1 MEGKAMKK
9 RFEVRKEELLA
20 ECEVP
25 AELFARLEA
34 RLRNFVIPYAKLLN
48 KQQGQHTH
56 TYISGLLS
64 DLEYKNA
71 ESIAY
76 RHDQPREGLQHFVG
90 TAPWDHLP
98 LLQLLASQVDQ
109 QVGDCAGVLVFD
121 PSAFPKK
128 GTASVGV
135 ARQWCGRLGKVDNCQ
150 VGIYLGY
157 VSRTEHVLVDFRLYL
172 PREWT
177 NDRDRCLR
185 VGIPK
190 DQIRYR
196 TRHELALEMLDQ
208 SGPKL
213 PHAWVAGDDEM
224 GRSSW
229 FRSQLR
235 QRGQQYLLA
244 VPANTTI
251 RDLQGKVPDSSGTGR
266 QRKRPFE
273 QVQAWTKAL
282 PVCAWLR
289 LEVRPGEKGPLVVE
303 IVSRRVLARTDTKTI
318 GPEELLVVIRSL
330 QEDGSWKYDYYLSN
344 ADWKTALAEL
354 ARVAKAEHRIE
365 ECLQRGK
372 SEAGLAD
379 YEVRTWAGW
388 HHHQTLSLL
397 ACWFLVWQ
405 TLLGKQLAP
414 AITVPQIRAGL
425 AKLLREACGCYDPER
440 IARESTRRLQRTAL
454 AYFYCWKQR
463 NRLAPLRVTLL
474 C

>member
-1 MEGKAMKK
+1 MKK
-9 RFEVRKEELLA
+9 RFARRKEELLA
-20 ECEVP
+20 ECKVPPEV
-25 AELFARLEA
+25 FARLEA
-34 RLRNFVIPYAKLLN
+34 RLRDFVSPYAALLN
-48 KQQGQHTH
+48 KQQGEHAQ
-56 TYISGLLS
+56 TYIGGLLS
-64 DLEYKNA
+64 DLERKNA

-76 RHDQPREGLQHFVG
+76 RYDQPREGLQHFVG

-98 LLQLLASQVDQ
+98 LLQLLVTQVEEQLGQPD
-109 QVGDCAGVLVFD
+109 GVLVLD

-135 ARQWCGRLGKVDNCQ
+135 ARQWCGRLGKVENCQ

-157 VSRTEHVLVDFRLYL
+157 VSRSEHALVDFRLYL

-177 NDRDRCLR
+177 NDRKRCFR
-185 VGIPK
+185 AGIPK
-190 DQIRYR
+190 ESMRFR
-196 TRHELALEMLDQ
+196 TRHELALEMLTQ
-208 SGPKL
+208 TGKQLS
-213 PHAWVAGDDEM
+213 HSWVAGDDEM

-235 QRGQQYLLA
+235 HAGERYLLA

-251 RDLQGKVPDSSGTGR
+251 RDLEGEVPVGSGCGQART
-266 QRKRPFE
+266 RPFE
-273 QVQAWTKAL
+273 QVQVWAKAL
-282 PVCAWLR
+282 PACVWLR

-303 IVSRRVLARTDTKTI
+303 IVSCRVLARTETKTI

-344 ADWKTALAEL
+344 ASWQTELAEL

-397 ACWFLVWQ
+397 ACWFLVRE
-405 TLLGKQLAP
+405 TLLGKQWAP
-414 AITVPQIRAGL
+414 AITVPQVREGL

-440 IARESTRRLQRTAL
+440 IAREATRRLERTAL
-454 AYFYCWKQR
+454 ARFYRWKQR
-463 NRLAPLRVTLL
+463 NRLAPLRVKLL